1 MSARVDNTRQYLLAN
16 NAVSKQDKEYA
27 MNFCKKTEYLEHLK
41 QTLIDE
47 LHETV
52 ASGYGDV
59 NSNICF
65 VFESEAAFQL
75 LKPALQSL
83 LDVIKL
89 NFWDVYITFV
99 NKTQSEYKNKYGLLM
114 HEIYAVN
121 PKVLYLVSETEEP
134 YNMLNYAFASAKV
147 NHPASKAFHLTP
159 QLLCTTDEEDRKE
172 LWKMFRYLVN
182 YKE

>member
-16 NAVSKQDKEYA
+16 DTVSKQDKEYA
-27 MNFCKKTEYLEHLK
+27 LNFCKKTEYLEQLK
-41 QTLIDE
+41 CALINE

-75 LKPALQSL
+75 LKPVLQDML
-83 LDVIKL
+83 ETVKL

-99 NKTQSEYKNKYGLLM
+99 NKTQTEYANKYGFLM
-114 HEIYAVN
+114 HEVHAVA
-121 PKVLYLVSETEEP
+121 PKVLYVIGDTDES
-134 YNMLNYAFASAKV
+134 YNTLNRAFAFAKV
-147 NHPASKAFHLTP
+147 NHPSQKAFRVTP
-159 QLLCTTDEEDRKE
+159 QLLCASDEQNRKE